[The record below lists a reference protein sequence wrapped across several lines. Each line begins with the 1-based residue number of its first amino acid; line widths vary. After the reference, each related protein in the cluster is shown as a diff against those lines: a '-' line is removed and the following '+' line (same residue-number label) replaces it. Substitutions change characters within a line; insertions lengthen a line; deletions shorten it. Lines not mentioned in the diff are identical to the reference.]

1 MNRRE
6 LFKYR
11 WMFPHRFLF
20 IVIALGAIVVLAA
33 CQFTERFTEPNDHE
47 EEDEEPPAETRAL
60 EVNESVVFEFEP
72 DGAWHPSPYVAYNRH
87 RLRFTAVGEASH
99 LPYRLIEYRIGRLST
114 MSGPLIQVL
123 AERNQFN
130 VTRSGVIAFRLSP
143 AKAPDYKG
151 GVQVEIARLR

>member
-6 LFKYR
+6 LFKFR
-11 WMFPHRFLF
+11 WMFPHRFPF
-20 IVIALGAIVVLAA
+20 IVIALGAIVALSG
-33 CQFTERFTEPNDHE
+33 CRFMEPHDHE
-47 EEDEEPPAETRAL
+47 EEEEAEPPAETRAL
-60 EVNESVVFEFEP
+60 EVNESIVFEFEA

-87 RLRFTAVGEASH
+87 RLRFTAVGEAAH

-123 AERNQFN
+123 AERNTFN

-143 AKAPDYKG
+143 AKAPDYRG
-151 GVQVEIARLR
+151 GVEVEIARLR